1 MEANNVSDRSFSIS
15 RSESKLMVGQKRSG
29 GAEFEEKSELGRFD
43 TDYPNSK
50 ANHLLF
56 SYGKEKSLEASKDA
70 ATTNPDVAPGEL
82 TRSDSHHFPQSHC
95 LGLNTKFSAA
105 SNSAGGDMPTS
116 AHTLSSFRKYDTEN
130 GTFAESRGFGW
141 DLNAEDTS
149 NSLNRNPFYPF
160 KNHEHLKSDDASECG
175 STTGSLEEKD
185 HPTRMKKEMKQ
196 NGYLSSSHGGI
207 TVPKPRRRKS
217 GTEGLKKKMELARRE
232 QIDRFAKIAAPS
244 GLLNELN
251 PGIIN
256 HVRNSKQ
263 VHSIIEAMVR
273 SEKLENPY
281 SGGKQAISM
290 NSGSKEITERK
301 KDMENVTRLGMKQ
314 TGHYHEDA
322 SLSTLSGIQQK
333 SGFTT
338 LSSESLQF
346 NSDDSRKDGDLSN
359 IDGSWLERGA
369 QTLENPRKTTWPLD
383 TKQHREDDILALKL
397 SSCITMASENPCSLS
412 NEESVNAT
420 GVSCLSVKAA
430 NVASRWLELLHQDTK
445 GRLTALR
452 RSKKRVRAVIHT
464 DLPLLMSMEFSSNQE
479 NDPYVM
485 KASATGCSDN
495 ANADVHRAR
504 WSALFDQM
512 DKSLSDE
519 EKRLV
524 SLPNKAFSFELASF
538 VWKTSQDTL
547 QQEGIAIENSLLSW
561 SCRLEEADNAQRELD
576 VIAAAASIYSTS
588 NFMLSKE
595 NLPCF

>member
-1 MEANNVSDRSFSIS
+1 
-15 RSESKLMVGQKRSG
+15 MVGQKRSG
-29 GAEFEEKSELGRFD
+29 GAEFEEKSELVRFD
-43 TDYPNSK
+43 TNYPNSK
-50 ANHLLF
+50 ANHLVF

-130 GTFAESRGFGW
+130 GTFAESRGFSW
-141 DLNAEDTS
+141 DLNAEDIS
-149 NSLNRNPFYPF
+149 NSLNQNPFYPF

-185 HPTRMKKEMKQ
+185 HPTRMRKEMKQ

-207 TVPKPRRRKS
+207 TVPKPRRRKG
-217 GTEGLKKKMELARRE
+217 GTDGLKKKMELARRE

-244 GLLNELN
+244 ELLNELN

-281 SGGKQAISM
+281 SGGQQAISM

-301 KDMENVTRLGMKQ
+301 KDTENVTRLGMKQ
-314 TGHYHEDA
+314 TGHYREDA

-359 IDGSWLERGA
+359 IDGSWLECGA
-369 QTLENPRKTTWPLD
+369 QNLENPRKTTWPLD
-383 TKQHREDDILALKL
+383 TKQHREDDMLALKL

-412 NEESVNAT
+412 NESVNAT

-479 NDPYVM
+479 NDPCVM

-519 EKRLV
+519 EKRLEILLNQV
-524 SLPNKAFSFELASF
+524 KDMQLHCERGLKNSHHSTLHGSQQLGVFENDSR
-538 VWKTSQDTL
+538 V
-547 QQEGIAIENSLLSW
+547 
-561 SCRLEEADNAQRELD
+561 EEADNAQRELA

-588 NFMLSKE
+588 NFMLSK
-595 NLPCF
+595 